1 MVCLSRPYSFK
12 FFKGCLPQI
21 LLGPFLNTL
30 SHFILRVSKMR
41 SHVLSLVFLP
51 KNANSKLR
59 PLDAEIIKN
68 CIVFY
73 RKLLLQHVL
82 VLLLSESKASDCLV
96 NGNTEMRQK
105 RTLETV
111 SLSVDLEIK
120 FQNPM
125 ATTRKLI
132 RYVVSQL
139 KHVPTLLQINTRGW
153 CSTIEQ
159 FIDTTSKIWKEDLRH
174 EAILFAAD
182 NYSIDE
188 RGGRNCSFG
197 IERPVPKIANIRAV
211 IAVVGDLTVFI
222 KPHSGK
228 LGMIKELLQ
237 VNSGLEKLRLQN
249 VHQTKITIFFVKQ

>member
-1 MVCLSRPYSFK
+1 
-12 FFKGCLPQI
+12 
-21 LLGPFLNTL
+21 
-30 SHFILRVSKMR
+30 MR

-120 FQNPM
+120 F
-125 ATTRKLI
+125 
-132 RYVVSQL
+132 
-139 KHVPTLLQINTRGW
+139 
-153 CSTIEQ
+153 
-159 FIDTTSKIWKEDLRH
+159 
-174 EAILFAAD
+174 
-182 NYSIDE
+182 
-188 RGGRNCSFG
+188 
-197 IERPVPKIANIRAV
+197 
-211 IAVVGDLTVFI
+211 
-222 KPHSGK
+222 
-228 LGMIKELLQ
+228 
-237 VNSGLEKLRLQN
+237 
-249 VHQTKITIFFVKQ
+249 